1 MLDQKETV
9 NTSEFN
15 STEGRLIPV
24 PMVGFNREWF
34 ETYANIADENI
45 QVGDPATY
53 SCGSDSYADVVTS
66 VVRFKEGKRAGQ
78 VKYITLKHGDK
89 FNAYPIKCTEHS
101 TPKIAQPEPEVVT
114 TPWGGTILHVDSVCN
129 KCWLQA
135 HNALYFTTNADTYW
149 VSVRVGSQNPSLD
162 PHF

>member
-1 MLDQKETV
+1 MLDQKKTV

-15 STEGRLIPV
+15 STVGRTIPV
-24 PMVGFNREWF
+24 PTDSFNSDWF
-34 ETYANIADENI
+34 EKYAHIADQDI

-89 FNAYPIKCTEHS
+89 FNAYPIKCTEHA
-101 TPKIAQPEPEVVT
+101 TPKITQTAPEVVE
-114 TPWGGTILHVDSVCN
+114 TPWGGTIVHKSNICI

-135 HNALYFTTNADTYW
+135 HNALHFTTNADTYW
-149 VSVRVGSQNPSLD
+149 VSVRVGSQNPYQD

>member
-9 NTSEFN
+9 NTSVFN

-24 PMVGFNREWF
+24 PTNDSFNQNWF
-34 ETYANIADENI
+34 EKYRHIADENI

-53 SCGSDSYADVVTS
+53 SCGSDSYAEVVTS

-78 VKYITLKHGDK
+78 IKHITLSCKDEK
-89 FNAYPIKCTEHS
+89 FLAYPVVCHEHARQGAS
-101 TPKIAQPEPEVVT
+101 R
-114 TPWGGTILHVDSVCN
+114 VCI

-135 HNALYFTTNADTYW
+135 HNAVEFSSNADSYW
-149 VSVRVGSQNPSLD
+149 ISVRVGSQNPYLD

>member
-1 MLDQKETV
+1 MLDQKTTV

-15 STEGRLIPV
+15 STEGRTIPV
-24 PMVGFNREWF
+24 PNDSYNRDWF
-34 ETYANIADENI
+34 EKYVHISDQNI

-78 VKYITLKHGDK
+78 IKHITLSDGDK
-89 FNAYPIKCTEHS
+89 MLAYPIQCSQH
-101 TPKIAQPEPEVVT
+101 T
-114 TPWGGTILHVDSVCN
+114 TPQIVQTGVSSVCI
-129 KCWLQA
+129 KCWLQVHGA
-135 HNALYFTTNADTYW
+135 VDFSRNADTYW
-149 VSVRVGSQNPSLD
+149 VNVRVGSQNPQLD

>member
-1 MLDQKETV
+1 MLDQKKTV

-15 STEGRLIPV
+15 SVEGRTIPV
-24 PMVGFNREWF
+24 PTDAFNRDYF
-34 ETYANIADENI
+34 TKFVHIADENI

-78 VKYITLKHGDK
+78 IKHITLKHGDK
-89 FNAYPIKCTEHS
+89 FLAYPIQCKEHTTPQITEE
-101 TPKIAQPEPEVVT
+101 APETHT
-114 TPWGGTILHVDSVCN
+114 TPWGGTFIHQKPVCI

-135 HNALYFTTNADTYW
+135 HNALHFSTNADSYW
-149 VSVRVGSQNPSLD
+149 VSVRVGSQNPYLD

>member
-15 STEGRLIPV
+15 STEGRTIPV
-24 PMVGFNREWF
+24 PTDSFNSEWF
-34 ETYANIADENI
+34 EKYAHIADENI

-78 VKYITLKHGDK
+78 VKYITLRDGDK

-101 TPKIAQPEPEVVT
+101 TPKIAQTEPEVID
-114 TPWGGTILHVDSVCN
+114 TPWGGTIIHKASICI

-135 HNALYFTTNADTYW
+135 HNALHFTTNADTYW
-149 VSVRVGSQNPSLD
+149 VSVRVGSQNPQLD